1 MFLKKK
7 RSKEHTKPLLRIE
20 SILVCTG
27 VYNPAIKVNSET
39 EELIANDIESLSRMN
54 LDDLSSKQKMLQK
67 CLNESQ
73 LAKPDI
79 IVNDVLDAVNH
90 IIKNF

>member
-7 RSKEHTKPLLRIE
+7 RSKEHTKPLLKIE

-27 VYNPAIKVNSET
+27 VYNPAVKVNSEI

-73 LAKPDI
+73 LVKPDI
-79 IVNDVLDAVNH
+79 IVNDVLDAVNY
-90 IIKNF
+90 ILKSF